1 MVKSWICPV
10 RVGAD
15 RDRTFVQG
23 RRHPHIILAPT
34 TPNNGVELHMQSLF
48 ASNIAAARQP
58 VVAANLEP
66 PRSRS
71 RANVLHDRT
80 QLVPCDGFAF
90 RFAARFAAR
99 GAVGECFFHTRPD
112 EDHPGESGPGE

>member
-1 MVKSWICPV
+1 
-10 RVGAD
+10 
-15 RDRTFVQG
+15 
-23 RRHPHIILAPT
+23 
-34 TPNNGVELHMQSLF
+34 MQSLF
-48 ASNIAAARQP
+48 ASNLAAARQP

-90 RFAARFAAR
+90 RFAARFAAHFAAR